1 MKSSLSS
8 TTNTTS
14 ISSSSSSVSNNES
27 FLSSKSKNKIKKN
40 QIMTRKK
47 NNHYKHNISGS
58 SDNEEYNNSFN
69 ENILTNS
76 SDTVSTTE
84 SVDNKQY
91 LNTLKQITH
100 YVHNLE
106 KQIEFQA
113 KQLNLL
119 QNEVVKLKEISL
131 DAYQRNRFFWAF
143 VANKNGIKLYD
154 DIPSTKLNNN
164 DDKKTEFIS
173 TCIYPYKHVLK
184 LMEPFISQNNE
195 QGIMC
200 LWVRA
205 QFIKLEE
212 PVFKE
217 VWCPLKINN
226 ILQLEMFHLRDN
238 FQLPVEFLLSN
249 SIDNDQQFST
259 TTIKK
264 TE

>member
-8 TTNTTS
+8 TTTNT
-14 ISSSSSSVSNNES
+14 S
-27 FLSSKSKNKIKKN
+27 FS
-40 QIMTRKK
+40 
-47 NNHYKHNISGS
+47 S
-58 SDNEEYNNSFN
+58 SDNESISTLSSLNSNGKKISNIKNHHHKTKNNNINTSSNNSNDDDNNGKYNKYFN
-69 ENILTNS
+69 KNVLTTS
-76 SDTVSTTE
+76 SDTTTTE
-84 SVDNKQY
+84 EDVDVKQY
-91 LNTLKQITH
+91 SNTLKQITH

-106 KQIEFQA
+106 KQVEFQD
-113 KQLNLL
+113 KQLHLL
-119 QNEVVKLKEISL
+119 QQEVDMLKEISL

-143 VANKNGIKLYD
+143 VANKNGIKLYEN
-154 DIPSTKLNNN
+154 IPLEDKLNSN
-164 DDKKTEFIS
+164 DDKKTEFDS

-195 QGIMC
+195 QGVMC

-238 FQLPVEFLLSN
+238 FQLPVEFLLTN
-249 SIDNDQQFST
+249 
-259 TTIKK
+259 TINN
-264 TE
+264 